1 MLCIGYGLAFN
12 TIIPDI
18 LMEKLSDFGLSSRIC
33 SWVKVFLPNHPH
45 TVKLGPQHWHY
56 SLRTPNSRPAYPTH
70 TIITFVDDT
79 T

>member
-1 MLCIGYGLAFN
+1 MLCIDYSLAFN

-33 SWVKVFLPNHPH
+33 SWVKVLLPNHLH

-56 SLRTPNSRPAYPTH
+56 SLCTHNSRPAYPTN